1 LEGEEKS
8 MVTVGKR
15 GAGRLLGLLT
25 IVILCAGM
33 LPQLAYPAPASA
45 ATEPRFFP
53 ETRHYVS
60 GRFREFWEERGGL
73 FVFGL
78 PLTSQFPFTSTD
90 GNTYQTQ
97 FFERAVFEYHPE
109 NNYPYDVLLTLVGND
124 IAAQRGGI
132 TPPVAPN
139 GEAGGGYDTVTGHNV
154 PAAFQTWWNRY
165 GGLQNFGRP
174 LGEVVPEINE
184 ADGGTYLTQYFER
197 GRFEYH
203 PENKGSDYEVLLG
216 LLGRERLMRAGVPT
230 SATAPESAPPG
241 SNFLS
246 GPHVGLG
253 IQAHWYG
260 QPHSR
265 LSSLIHG
272 LGFTWTKQ
280 QAVWKDLEPSPG
292 NYAWGELDTIVAHL
306 EAQNIKLLLTVAK
319 SPAWATANG
328 DDGTPQDPATL
339 GRFVQTL
346 TSRYRGRV
354 AAVEIWN
361 EENHGGETGGRVD
374 PAHYARMLKASYA
387 GAKAGDPNVIVVMGG
402 LAPTGVVDYT
412 KAVDDTVY
420 LDALLAIPGVRQS
433 YDVLGAHI
441 YPMANPPETLWS
453 EGKPGPGD
461 KFNNHDSFYFRRIE
475 ALRKIMVARGEG
487 DKQMWLTEWGWGS
500 DFRPDGYQEFNT
512 VTQEMR
518 AEYEVGAIRMMRE
531 RYPWMGVTFLWNL
544 NWSVIDQPWTGPAHY
559 CIINSDYSPRA
570 AYTALAAMEK

>member
-1 LEGEEKS
+1 
-8 MVTVGKR
+8 MVTVGKHGIR
-15 GAGRLLGLLT
+15 RFLGLLA
-25 IVILCAGM
+25 ILILCAG
-33 LPQLAYPAPASA
+33 LFPSLASPPAASA

-53 ETRHYVS
+53 ETKHYVS
-60 GRFREFWEERGGL
+60 GRFREFWESRGGL

-90 GNTYQTQ
+90 GNVYQTQ

-109 NNYPYDVLLTLVGND
+109 NNAPYDVLLTLVGNE

-132 TPPVAPN
+132 QPPVSNNNTP
-139 GEAGGGYDTVTGHNV
+139 GGGYDTITGHNV
-154 PAAFQTWWNRY
+154 PPAFQTWWNRY

-174 LGEVVPEINE
+174 LGEAVPEVNE

-203 PENKGSDYEVLLG
+203 PENAGTTYEVLLG
-216 LLGRERLMRAGVPT
+216 LLGRERLVRSGVPA
-230 SATAPESAPPG
+230 SATAPETAPPG
-241 SNFLS
+241 SAPVFLS
-246 GPHVGLG
+246 GPQVGLG

-260 QPHSR
+260 QPRDR
-265 LSSLIHG
+265 LTGLIKG

-280 QAVWKDLEPSPG
+280 QVVWKDIEYQPG
-292 NYAWGELDTIVAHL
+292 QYAWGELDTIVDHNYA
-306 EAQNIKLLLTVAK
+306 NNTRMLLTVAK

-339 GRFVQTL
+339 GRFMQAL
-346 TSRYRGRV
+346 ASRYRGKV
-354 AAVEIWN
+354 AAIEVWN
-361 EENHGGETGGRVD
+361 EQNHGGETGGRVD
-374 PAHYARMLKASYA
+374 PAHYARMLQASYT
-387 GAKAGDPNVIVVMGG
+387 GIKAADPNIIVVLGG
-402 LAPTGVVDYT
+402 LAPTGVVDYVR
-412 KAVDDTVY
+412 AVDDTVY

-453 EGKPGPGD
+453 EGNPGPGD

-475 ALRKIMVARGEG
+475 ALRRIMVARGEG

-512 VTQEMR
+512 VTEEMR
-518 AEYEVGAIRMMRE
+518 ADYEVRAIRMMRE

-544 NWSVIDQPWTGPAHY
+544 NWSIIDPWYTGPAHY
-559 CIINSDYSPRA
+559 CIINADYSPRA
-570 AYTALAAMEK
+570 AYFALAALEK